1 MAKGYLQRPG
11 FDFDETYAPVA
22 RFSTIRTLIAIAAG
36 LGFKIHQMDV
46 VTAFLYG
53 GLEERIYIEQP
64 EGHIVP
70 GKEDHVLLLLKSL
83 YGLKQAPYVW
93 FKTITSEFIK
103 LGYQKCELDHGI
115 WVKFGPNGKRM
126 FIILYVD
133 DLLIMTE
140 DDGELASLKR
150 GLTAR
155 FEMKDMGEVKRFLGM
170 EIEHES
176 NGIKIHQ
183 ADYIRTL
190 LHRHEMQDCNSVN
203 MPMDPSIKLT
213 ATTDSDAK
221 VDSSQYQ
228 QYIGELMFA
237 AIATRPDIMIA
248 VSQLSSYN
256 SNPCQRHLA
265 AAKHVL
271 RYLKGTINLGIVYK
285 RQSKLKSPRGFW
297 SNEVGLS
304 DADWGRDLD
313 SRRSTTGFVV
323 LLNDAVVVWKSC
335 KQPTVALSTT
345 EAEYMALTDAAK
357 EIKWIR
363 QLFDELN
370 YGIVPRPPTILRTDN
385 QGALALAKNPVNHSR
400 SKHIDIK
407 HHFIRET
414 IAKGIVWLE
423 HVASG
428 DMAADFLT
436 KPLGRVQLQ
445 RCLSLI
451 GMRA

>member
-1 MAKGYLQRPG
+1 
-11 FDFDETYAPVA
+11 
-22 RFSTIRTLIAIAAG
+22 
-36 LGFKIHQMDV
+36 
-46 VTAFLYG
+46 
-53 GLEERIYIEQP
+53 
-64 EGHIVP
+64 
-70 GKEDHVLLLLKSL
+70 
-83 YGLKQAPYVW
+83 
-93 FKTITSEFIK
+93 
-103 LGYQKCELDHGI
+103 
-115 WVKFGPNGKRM
+115 
-126 FIILYVD
+126 
-133 DLLIMTE
+133 
-140 DDGELASLKR
+140 
-150 GLTAR
+150 
-155 FEMKDMGEVKRFLGM
+155 M

-176 NGIKIHQ
+176 NSIKIHE

-190 LHRHEMQDCNSVN
+190 LHRHGMQDCNSVN
-203 MPMDPSIKLT
+203 TPMDPSIKLT
-213 ATTDSDAK
+213 ATTDSDVK

-237 AIATRPDIMIA
+237 AIATRPDIMFA

-285 RQSKLKSPRGFW
+285 RQSTPKSPRGFW
-297 SNEVGLS
+297 SNEVGHA

-323 LLNDAVVVWKSC
+323 LLKDAIVAWKSC
-335 KQPTVALSTT
+335 KQPTVALSTM

-414 IAKGIVWLE
+414 IAEGIVWLE